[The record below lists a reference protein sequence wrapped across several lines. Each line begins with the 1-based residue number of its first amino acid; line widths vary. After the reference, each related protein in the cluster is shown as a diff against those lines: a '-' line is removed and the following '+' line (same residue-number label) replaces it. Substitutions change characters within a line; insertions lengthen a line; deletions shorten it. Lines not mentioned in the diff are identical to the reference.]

1 MRVWPPPCIDY
12 GKYTDWLYE
21 RALVSTMVRS
31 SLEQESSTMGANE
44 STFERIDLRT
54 SPEVK
59 ELIVRAAS
67 TAGMT
72 VSAFLLGTA
81 QERAKAILSEA
92 EMVTLS
98 ARDWDAFA
106 KSLDKTEKVRPKL
119 AAAMARHREWRKA

>member
-1 MRVWPPPCIDY
+1 
-12 GKYTDWLYE
+12 
-21 RALVSTMVRS
+21 
-31 SLEQESSTMGANE
+31 MGA
-44 STFERIDLRT
+44 SAPTYERIDLRT

-81 QERAKAILSEA
+81 QERAKTILSEA

-98 ARDWDAFA
+98 SRDWDVFA
-106 KSLDKTEKVRPKL
+106 KSLDKTEKARPKL
-119 AAAMARHREWRKA
+119 AAAMARHRDWRKT

>member
-1 MRVWPPPCIDY
+1 
-12 GKYTDWLYE
+12 
-21 RALVSTMVRS
+21 
-31 SLEQESSTMGANE
+31 MGANAP
-44 STFERIDLRT
+44 TFERIDLRT
-54 SPEVK
+54 SPEIK

-81 QERAKAILSEA
+81 QERAKTILSEA

-98 ARDWDAFA
+98 TRDWDAFA
-106 KSLDKTEKVRPKL
+106 KSLDKTEKARPKL